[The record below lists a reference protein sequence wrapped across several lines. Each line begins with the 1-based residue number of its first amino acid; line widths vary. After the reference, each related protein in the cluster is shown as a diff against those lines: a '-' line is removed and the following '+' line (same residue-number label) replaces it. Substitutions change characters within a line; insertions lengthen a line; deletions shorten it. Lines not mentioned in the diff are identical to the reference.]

1 MRPDLPWNVAGIP
14 PEAREAARAAA
25 RREGLSVG
33 EWLTRRIL
41 RSFSDAA
48 GDFEGS
54 GREQHWR
61 ETGGYHEDVRPS
73 RHDTDDMLAHVSRSE
88 ADSNAAFRR
97 IEDQMRIVARRLD
110 ATERSQSENNRAM
123 SKAAA
128 EINVATREQAQAF
141 DQLGSSVMGLAERI
155 DRVERSVA
163 SDGMKDAVKGL
174 HQGLSRLADQIGQTA
189 NQSATQFTALANNVE
204 SVAGKVGE
212 ARRDSETIARALE
225 QRIVQITERVAMV
238 ERQAQANLGDI
249 ERVRANENAVAV
261 LQESIS
267 RLEDRGEDPAI
278 DKRLG
283 GIERT
288 LADIAGRMEEAER
301 GDAKSGVEESVKSLQ
316 QRIEAAEKRHRDAL
330 SELREAVTSASG
342 RLAAVETMPH
352 PLTGGGPNPAFAAP
366 TNGAQH
372 PLGASPSFAPQPQAY
387 APQPQ
392 PFAQQ
397 PQPFAPQ
404 PQAFTPHPAQPPL
417 PAFDAPPFPD
427 NVALPPNVPPYQN
440 PNELPPHPAPQFDTG
455 AMLITEPFPH
465 AAHDSFAQQTTA
477 QVVPGESFLAAARRS
492 AQAAA
497 AQAEAERSARGFGG
511 FSWGN
516 QSSVQ
521 KPPQRSRLGLIA
533 ILALLIVLAVVAGIL
548 FNQRIQSPASHTSGL
563 SALFSSRNETTAP
576 APTTSASGTASAI
589 APTAVPQTNTTT
601 ANPRAGIRA
610 AAPSSP
616 ALQPLHAQSVRPA
629 PVHRVPG
636 VPQTSPAQQSFAP
649 QQMTPPQKSA
659 GVPSLD
665 RISALANQ
673 GNPKAETIIG
683 LKYLDGDGVPVNETE
698 AAKWLSR
705 AAQKGEPVAEYRLG
719 TLFERGRGV
728 PADAAKAMHWYQ
740 LAAQAGNRKAM
751 HNLAV
756 AYAQGTGVPK
766 DFAEAARWFSKAA
779 ALGLSDS
786 QFNLAVLYERGLGV
800 PQSLLDAYKWY
811 AIAAAQGDQESKARI
826 GALTTQL
833 SADDRAA
840 AQRSADMF
848 KPLPM
853 DRTANTPPEPADL
866 SG

>member
-41 RSFSDAA
+41 RSFSDAS

-61 ETGGYHEDVRPS
+61 ETGGYHEDVRPT

-212 ARRDSETIARALE
+212 ARRDSETMARALE
-225 QRIVQITERVAMV
+225 QRIVQIAERVAMV
-238 ERQAQANLGDI
+238 ERQAQANLSDI
-249 ERVRANENAVAV
+249 ERVRANENAVTV
-261 LQESIS
+261 LQESVS

-288 LADIAGRMEEAER
+288 LAEIAGRMEAAER
-301 GDAKSGVEESVKSLQ
+301 DDTRSGVEESVKSLQ
-316 QRIEAAEKRHRDAL
+316 QRIEAAEKRHREAL

-352 PLTGGGPNPAFAAP
+352 PLTGGGPNPAFAPP

-372 PLGASPSFAPQPQAY
+372 PLAGAPSFASQPQAF
-387 APQPQ
+387 AP
-392 PFAQQ
+392 Q

-404 PQAFTPHPAQPPL
+404 PQAFTPPQAPF

-427 NVALPPNVPPYQN
+427 NVALPPNMPPFQN
-440 PNELPPHPAPQFDTG
+440 PNELPPHPAPAFDTG
-455 AMLITEPFPH
+455 AMLVTEPFPH
-465 AAHDSFAQQTTA
+465 NSHDAFAQQPTA

-497 AQAEAERSARGFGG
+497 AQAEAERSARGFGA
-511 FSWGN
+511 FSWGS

-521 KPPQRSRLGLIA
+521 KAPQRSRLGLIA

-548 FNQRIQSPASHTSGL
+548 FNQRIQSPVSHSSGL
-563 SALFSSRNETTAP
+563 SALFSSKNETPAP
-576 APTTSASGTASAI
+576 AQTPASGTASAI
-589 APTAVPQTNTTT
+589 APNTAPQINTNT

-616 ALQPLHAQSVRPA
+616 VLQPLHAQPVRTA
-629 PVHRVPG
+629 PIHRVPAAA
-636 VPQTSPAQQSFAP
+636 QTAPAP
-649 QQMTPPQKSA
+649 QSSAYQPVTPPQRNA

-683 LKYLDGDGVPVNETE
+683 LKYIDGDGVAVNETE

-719 TLFERGRGV
+719 TLLERGRGV

-766 DFAEAARWFSKAA
+766 DYAEAARWFSKAA
-779 ALGLSDS
+779 ALGLADS

-811 AIAAAQGDQESKARI
+811 AIAASQGDQESKARI

-853 DRTANTPPEPADL
+853 DRTANTPPEPSDL
-866 SG
+866 AG